1 MNFQQLVDG
10 VVTETNR
17 PDMDSS
23 QGGDGQIQQRVASAT
38 LYLHSMDYFY
48 KDIIP
53 TNVIFDQK
61 AFIQQLNTDM
71 FPRYRS
77 IAWCRKN
84 DPTLAT
90 YQQNPT
96 LLPPIKND
104 PFSNYPVTISEIMAF
119 FTVIRPDKI
128 FDGAISGAAS
138 PYNTEALN
146 VIYQA
151 GDTIYFKS
159 RTAFNNILFGYYA
172 FPNVDTT
179 NNGQNFSSWIAR
191 DMPYAIITMA
201 ASTIFAAT
209 GKQEASRKYDAPDG
223 VVTRWVNNI
232 LLSNIE
238 AEGR

>member
-1 MNFQQLVDG
+1 MNFSELVAAT
-10 VVTETNR
+10 VNETSR

-23 QGGDGQIQQRVASAT
+23 QGGDGQIQQRISSAT

-61 AFIQQLNTDM
+61 AYIQQLNTDM

-84 DPTLAT
+84 DPTLST
-90 YQQNPT
+90 SQQNPT
-96 LLPPIKND
+96 ILPPITND
-104 PFSNYPVTISEIMAF
+104 PFTNFPIPSAESMAF

-128 FDGAISGAAS
+128 FDGALSGAAS
-138 PYNTEALN
+138 PYNTEMLN

-159 RTAFNNILFGYYA
+159 RSAFNNVLFGYYA
-172 FPNVDTT
+172 FPNIDTT
-179 NNGQNFSSWIAR
+179 NNGANFSSWIAR
-191 DMPYAIITMA
+191 DFPFAIITMA
-201 ASTIFAAT
+201 ASNIFAAT
-209 GKQEASRKYDAPDG
+209 GKQEASRKYDAGDG
-223 VVTRWVNNI
+223 IVQRWINNI